1 MSALALP
8 WVGLDSAISEE
19 ARRVR
24 TLTAFPMTETPD
36 GRRRRWALHE
46 VWSASSVPDWDGY
59 GAAPVTPEARAAAEG
74 FLRALPTT
82 WLSPETAADP
92 DGEISF
98 EWVREPHW
106 VFTVSVSPE
115 RRLSYAGLFG
125 ANRVHGAESFLG
137 QLPQAIVDNLVRFF
151 RGADRSTR

>member
-1 MSALALP
+1 MSTLALP

-19 ARRVR
+19 ARLVR
-24 TLTAFPMTETPD
+24 MLTASPMTETPD
-36 GRRRRWALHE
+36 GRRRRWALQE

-59 GAAPVTPEARAAAEG
+59 GAAPVTPKARAAAEA
-74 FLRALPTT
+74 FLGALPTT
-82 WLSPETAADP
+82 WPSPEIAADP

-98 EWVREPHW
+98 EWARDPHW

-125 ANRVHGAESFLG
+125 VNRVHGAESFVG
-137 QLPQAIVDNLVRFF
+137 QLPQPIVDNLVRFF
-151 RGADRSTR
+151 RGSSRPAR